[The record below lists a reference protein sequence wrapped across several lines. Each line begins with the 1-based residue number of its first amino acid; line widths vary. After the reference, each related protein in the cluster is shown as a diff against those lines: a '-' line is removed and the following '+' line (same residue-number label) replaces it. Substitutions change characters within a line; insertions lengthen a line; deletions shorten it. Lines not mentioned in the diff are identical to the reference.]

1 MFSVLAFASTAA
13 AYNATTTVESTAY
26 VTLPC
31 SSGQTVTYGSL
42 TYTATEAT
50 TLTVEDCSCTAGP
63 TGSAAPSGSAAPTPS
78 AAESSESGPVLGNG
92 AAAAKAGAVAAG
104 AAAVA
109 YLL

>member
-63 TGSAAPSGSAAPTPS
+63 TGSAAPTPS

>member
-50 TLTVEDCSCTAGP
+50 TITVEDCSCTAGH
-63 TGSAAPSGSAAPTPS
+63 TGSAAPTPS